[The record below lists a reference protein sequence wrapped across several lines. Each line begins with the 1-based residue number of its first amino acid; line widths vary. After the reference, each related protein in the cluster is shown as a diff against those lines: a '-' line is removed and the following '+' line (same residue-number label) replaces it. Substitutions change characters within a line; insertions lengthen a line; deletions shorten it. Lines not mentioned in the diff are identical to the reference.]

1 MQVPMSTWPGAG
13 LNHTRS
19 SSGLFLQNGIR
30 KNRITVS
37 LCCCDSSHYTV
48 HSSSHKRAILFAMD
62 ELYLL
67 DELPEL
73 LREIPDPP
81 KELWARGKLPGA
93 EYSLLT
99 IVGSRACTDYG
110 RRAVRHLI
118 DGLRGKPV
126 AIVSGLAYGIDAEAH
141 RAALDAGLPCVA
153 FPGSGLDWNVLYPRA
168 NVNLAREILANGGC
182 LLSEFKPETRAA
194 DYTFPKRDRLMA
206 GIAKATLIVEAKEKS
221 GTLITARMAVEY
233 NRELLAVPGSIFSH
247 ESAGVHQFL
256 KLGAAPATESADLLR
271 ALGLSESAP
280 LSAMLRE
287 DLNDDELKVLR
298 ALASPLSRDDLLD
311 SIGLSAAEA
320 NTLLSLMEIK
330 GLLVEEFGLIRAR

>member
-1 MQVPMSTWPGAG
+1 
-13 LNHTRS
+13 
-19 SSGLFLQNGIR
+19 
-30 KNRITVS
+30 
-37 LCCCDSSHYTV
+37 
-48 HSSSHKRAILFAMD
+48 MD
-62 ELYLL
+62 DLYLL

-81 KELWARGKLPGA
+81 KELYARGALPDP
-93 EYSLLT
+93 SLKLLT
-99 IVGSRACTDYG
+99 VVGSRACTDYG

-118 DGLRGKPV
+118 DGLRGQPI

-153 FPGSGLDWNVLYPRA
+153 LPGSGLDWNVLYPRA
-168 NVNLAREILANGGC
+168 NVNLAREILENGGC

-206 GIAKATLIVEAKEKS
+206 AMAQATVIVEAKEKS

-256 KLGAAPATESADLLR
+256 KLGAAPATDAADILR
-271 ALGLSESAP
+271 ALGLSENAP
-280 LSAMLRE
+280 LSATMRE
-287 DLNDDELKVLR
+287 DLNDDELRVLR
-298 ALASPLSRDDLLD
+298 ALASPLTRDDLLE
-311 SIGLSAAEA
+311 SVGMAAAEA